1 MMAVIYAALVVF
13 LGEPPVSFYWSYVGG
28 SGADDVSGADKDKKD
43 TKKKEP
49 QRQGPFTPS
58 DFYRKVVPFDMDAKI
73 SLINDPRN
81 PYFKMYSVDYLG
93 NVVGGKAVRYLNLP
107 IAELKKYAAKTID
120 QDLPVWFGCD
130 VGKDKDNEYGV
141 MDTLLRDTDGAMP
154 GFAKIGRG
162 LKKAERLQYG
172 HSLMTHAMVFTA
184 YNTDDAGG
192 SGGSGISKWR
202 VENSWGE
209 ARGDKGYFLMT

>member
-43 TKKKEP
+43 TKKKTP
-49 QRQGPFTPS
+49 QRLGPFTPV

-73 SLINDPRN
+73 SLIN
-81 PYFKMYSVDYLG
+81 
-93 NVVGGKAVRYLNLP
+93 
-107 IAELKKYAAKTID
+107 D

-184 YNTDDAGG
+184 YNTDVAGG